1 MVCAASLGA
10 IATAISADTQ
20 YLSIDNQTIFHGIST
35 DSRQVKRGELFVALR
50 GEKFDGHRFVATAI
64 EKGAV
69 AGIVDRQSLSY
80 LQADLPLLVVAN
92 TLTAY
97 QQIANW
103 WRKQLTIP
111 IIGITGSAGKT
122 TTKEII
128 ANLLGYFLD
137 QGKEVHKSI
146 ANHNNEIGVA
156 QTLLAIDPQLHQF
169 AVLEMAMRGRGQI
182 AELSRMAEPD
192 IGVITNIG
200 TAHIGLLGS
209 QQAIAEAK
217 CELLAEMPQQSTA
230 VLNGD
235 DRLLMENA
243 NKVWQG
249 KTILYG
255 LKQGDVHGNLLG
267 NQLTVEDCTWH
278 LPLLGEHNAM
288 NFLAGLAVLRSLN
301 LDWHK
306 IPPNLQI
313 KLPEGRAEICQLG
326 GDIQLLDESYNASP
340 SAVIASLKLLKQLQG
355 QRYWAVLGANRELGE
370 LSIEL
375 HRQIGRSVAE
385 LGIDHLVILD
395 DPEARQI
402 ACGLPPNS
410 AVNVYY
416 CSDHQTI
423 VDLLVANLQMG
434 DRILCKASHSVG
446 MDQVVKQLIQH
457 FQDKN

>member
-1 MVCAASLGA
+1 MVCAGTLRA
-10 IATAISADTQ
+10 IATVISADTQ
-20 YLSIDNQTIFHGIST
+20 NLNTEKFHGIST
-35 DSRQVKRGELFVALR
+35 DSRQVQQGELFVALR
-50 GEKFDGHRFVATAI
+50 GEKFDGHRFVASAI
-64 EKGAV
+64 AKGAV
-69 AGIVDRQSLSY
+69 AGIVDRESLSY
-80 LQADLPLLVVAN
+80 LETDLPLLVVAN

-103 WRKQLTIP
+103 WRKQLNIP

-137 QGKEVHKSI
+137 QGKQVHKSI

-156 QTLLAIDPQLHQF
+156 QTLLAIDPQVHQF

-209 QQAIAEAK
+209 QEAIASAK
-217 CELLAEMPQQSTA
+217 CELLAEMPRKSTA

-235 DRLLMENA
+235 DQLLMA
-243 NKVWQG
+243 TASKVWQG

-255 LKQGDVHGNLLG
+255 LKQGQVRGHLVN
-267 NQLTVEDCTWH
+267 NQLTVEGSTWH

-288 NFLAGLAVLRSLN
+288 NFLAGLAVLRSLD
-301 LDWHK
+301 LDWQK
-306 IPPNLQI
+306 VPANLQI

-326 GDIQLLDESYNASP
+326 EDIQLLDESYNASP

-355 QRYWAVLGANRELGE
+355 KRYWAVLGANRELGD
-370 LSIEL
+370 LSTEL

-385 LGIDHLVILD
+385 LGIDYLVILD
-395 DPEARQI
+395 DPEAREI

-416 CSDHQTI
+416 CSDHQSI
-423 VDLLVANLQMG
+423 VALLVANLQAG

-446 MDQVVKQLIQH
+446 MDQVVKQLVRY
-457 FQDKN
+457 FQDRN

>member
-10 IATAISADTQ
+10 IATVISANTQ
-20 YLSIDNQTIFHGIST
+20 YLSIDNEIAFRGIST
-35 DSRQVKRGELFVALR
+35 DSRQVQRGELFVALR
-50 GEKFDGHRFVATAI
+50 GEKFDGHQFVVKAI

-69 AGIVDRQSLSY
+69 AGIVDQQSLSY
-80 LQADLPLLVVAN
+80 LEPDLPLLVVTN

-97 QQIANW
+97 QQIAHW

-128 ANLLGYFLD
+128 ASLLGYFLD
-137 QGKEVHKSI
+137 QGKQVHKSI

-156 QTLLAIDPQLHQF
+156 QTLLAIDPQVHQF

-182 AELSRMAEPD
+182 AELSRMAQPD

-209 QQAIAEAK
+209 QQAIASAK

-235 DRLLMENA
+235 DQLLIETA
-243 NKVWQG
+243 SKVWQG
-249 KTILYG
+249 KTIYYG
-255 LKQGDVHGNLLG
+255 LRQGQILG
-267 NQLTVEDCTWH
+267 HLVNHQLTVEDCTWH

-301 LDWHK
+301 LDWQK
-306 IPPNLQI
+306 VPPNLQI
-313 KLPEGRAEICQLG
+313 KLPEGRAEIYELQE
-326 GDIQLLDESYNASP
+326 DIQLLDESYNASP

-355 QRYWAVLGANRELGE
+355 KRYWAVLGANRELGE
-370 LSIEL
+370 QSTEL
-375 HRQIGRSVAE
+375 HRQIGSSVAE
-385 LGIDHLVILD
+385 LGIDYLVILD
-395 DPEARQI
+395 DPEAREI
-402 ACGLPPNS
+402 AQGLPHE
-410 AVNVYY
+410 AEVKVYL
-416 CSDHQTI
+416 CPDQQSI
-423 VDLLVANLQMG
+423 VELLVTNLQAG

-446 MDQVVKQLIQH
+446 IDQVVKQLIQH
-457 FQDKN
+457 FQERK

>member
-1 MVCAASLGA
+1 MACTGNLGA
-10 IATAISADTQ
+10 IATAIAAETELNRQ
-20 YLSIDNQTIFHGIST
+20 ITFHGIST
-35 DSRQVKRGELFVALR
+35 DSRQIAQGQLFVALR
-50 GEKFDGHRFVATAI
+50 GANFDGHRFVAPAI
-64 EKGAV
+64 AKGAV
-69 AGIVDRQSLSY
+69 AAIVDQQSLGY
-80 LQADLPLLVVAN
+80 LANDLPILVVPN

-103 WRKQLTIP
+103 WRQQLSMP

-128 ANLLGYFLD
+128 ANLLSYFVD
-137 QGKEVHKSI
+137 QGKQVHKSI

-156 QTLLAIDPQLHQF
+156 QTLLAINPHLHQF

-182 AELSRMAEPD
+182 AELTRMAQPD

-217 CELLAEMPQQSTA
+217 CELLVEMPKNSTA

-235 DRLLMENA
+235 DRLLMNTA
-243 NKVWQG
+243 SRVWQG

-255 LKQGDVHGNLLG
+255 LKQGQVQGDLLH
-267 NQLTVEDCTWH
+267 NQITVDGFTWN

-301 LDWHK
+301 LDWQK
-306 IPPNLQI
+306 VPTNLEI
-313 KLPEGRAEICQLG
+313 KLPEGRAEICELTA
-326 GDIQLLDESYNASP
+326 DIQLLDESYNASP

-355 QRYWAVLGANRELGE
+355 KRYWAVLGANRELGE
-370 LSIEL
+370 LSAEL
-375 HRQIGRSVAE
+375 HQQIGRTVAE
-385 LGIDHLVILD
+385 LGIDNLVILD
-395 DPEARQI
+395 DPEAWQI
-402 ACGLPPNS
+402 AQGLPTN
-410 AVNVYY
+410 AKLNVYH
-416 CSDHQTI
+416 CPDHTSI
-423 VDLLVANLQMG
+423 VQLLVTHLQKG

-446 MDQVVKQLIQH
+446 MDQVVKQLIAYFEQQH
-457 FQDKN
+457 